1 MPPEEPLMPPD
12 EPPMPPEEPLMP
24 PDEPPMLPD
33 EPEEPEEPEEP
44 DEPDEPELD
53 GKGVDPPPELPLE
66 SELLL
71 SGLLI
76 GELDPQ
82 AANKTAAHNATS
94 RCNNVLD
101 LFTIITR

>member
-1 MPPEEPLMPPD
+1 
-12 EPPMPPEEPLMP
+12 MP

-33 EPEEPEEPEEP
+33 EPDEPDEPEEPEEP

-66 SELLL
+66 PELLL

-82 AANKTAAHNATS
+82 ATSKTAAHDAAS
-94 RCNNVLD
+94 RCNDVLD

>member
-1 MPPEEPLMPPD
+1 
-12 EPPMPPEEPLMP
+12 MP

-33 EPEEPEEPEEP
+33 EPEEPEEP

-53 GKGVDPPPELPLE
+53 GNGVDPPLALPLDPELLP
-66 SELLL
+66 

-94 RCNNVLD
+94 RCNDVLD
-101 LFTIITR
+101 LFTIITRLKSAL

>member
-1 MPPEEPLMPPD
+1 MPPD
-12 EPPMPPEEPLMP
+12 DPSMPPMLPDEPSMPPML

-33 EPEEPEEPEEP
+33 EP

-66 SELLL
+66 PELLL

-82 AANKTAAHNATS
+82 ATSKTAAHDATS
-94 RCNNVLD
+94 RCNDVLD
-101 LFTIITR
+101 LFTIITRSKPVF

>member
-1 MPPEEPLMPPD
+1 MPPDEPLMPPD
-12 EPPMPPEEPLMP
+12 IPPDEPLMP

-33 EPEEPEEPEEP
+33 EPEEP

-53 GKGVDPPPELPLE
+53 GNGVDPPLALPLDPELLP
-66 SELLL
+66 

-94 RCNNVLD
+94 RCNDVLD
-101 LFTIITR
+101 LFTIITRLKSAL

>member
-1 MPPEEPLMPPD
+1 
-12 EPPMPPEEPLMP
+12 MP

-33 EPEEPEEPEEP
+33 EP

-66 SELLL
+66 PELLL

-82 AANKTAAHNATS
+82 ATSKTAAHNVTS
-94 RCNNVLD
+94 RCNDVLD

>member
-1 MPPEEPLMPPD
+1 
-12 EPPMPPEEPLMP
+12 
-24 PDEPPMLPD
+24 MLPD
-33 EPEEPEEPEEP
+33 EPDEPDEPEEPEEP

-66 SELLL
+66 PELLL

-82 AANKTAAHNATS
+82 ATSKTAAHDATS
-94 RCNNVLD
+94 RCNDVLD

>member
-1 MPPEEPLMPPD
+1 
-12 EPPMPPEEPLMP
+12 MP

-33 EPEEPEEPEEP
+33 EPEEPEEP

-53 GKGVDPPPELPLE
+53 GKGVDPPLALPLDPELLP
-66 SELLL
+66 

-94 RCNNVLD
+94 RCNDVLD
-101 LFTIITR
+101 LFTIITRLKSAL